1 VRVGFLFAA
10 AGLFLGGCS
19 PFVYHSPEATAEL
32 RHAME
37 AANEARVD
45 GPARV
50 KLAARTDLFVQ
61 PGLVFIP
68 PREAERLLRATGE
81 RPTKEMLGLLIH
93 ATPELAERAI
103 LYSKNRP
110 QAALPEIEFSG
121 WQAAPGLWAL
131 RHK

>member
-1 VRVGFLFAA
+1 MKPGLLVAA
-10 AGLFLGGCS
+10 AGFVLGGCS

-32 RHAME
+32 RNAME
-37 AANEARVD
+37 AANAARVD

-50 KLAARTDLFVQ
+50 KLAARTDLLVQ
-61 PGLVFIP
+61 AGLVFIP
-68 PREAERLLRATGE
+68 PREAERLLRAIGE
-81 RPTKEMLGLLIH
+81 RPTKEMLGLMIH
-93 ATPELAERAI
+93 ATPERADRAI

-121 WQAAPGLWAL
+121 WQEAPGLWAL